1 MKTWKQC
8 ALSGYH
14 GSGFVAT
21 HVLGHMMYGWWTEHH
36 VPKCIS
42 CHKTIV
48 VITGRAHCSY
58 DCICIYI
65 THILLLWNLSTLCVM
80 DQLWPLIY
88 MYIYIYCE
96 CCIELASR
104 SWSVLFTL
112 ISFLYIHSP
121 LMLENKKVVVITV
134 FLNKLYHRSLFN
146 YMLIYITSVKI
157 DFNMINKRHTLPIVC
172 TQGSTV
178 TIKSPYVI
186 TYVYQVLAWCTWANT
201 KKHISS
207 VIPFA

>member
-1 MKTWKQC
+1 MHIYYAHLASVKFEHSVC
-8 ALSGYH
+8 H
-14 GSGFVAT
+14 GPIMT
-21 HVLGHMMYGWWTEHH
+21 TY
-36 VPKCIS
+36 
-42 CHKTIV
+42 
-48 VITGRAHCSY
+48 
-58 DCICIYI
+58 IYV
-65 THILLLWNLSTLCVM
+65 C
-80 DQLWPLIY
+80 
-88 MYIYIYCE
+88 IYIYCE

-186 TYVYQVLAWCTWANT
+186 TYVYQVLA
-201 KKHISS
+201 
-207 VIPFA
+207 

>member
-1 MKTWKQC
+1 MIAYAYILRT
-8 ALSGYH
+8 
-14 GSGFVAT
+14 
-21 HVLGHMMYGWWTEHH
+21 
-36 VPKCIS
+36 S
-42 CHKTIV
+42 CFCEIW
-48 VITGRAHCSY
+48 A
-58 DCICIYI
+58 
-65 THILLLWNLSTLCVM
+65 LCVSWTNY
-80 DQLWPLIY
+80 DHLYIC
-88 MYIYIYCE
+88 IYIYCE

-112 ISFLYIHSP
+112 ISSLYIHSP